1 MKKLILLIA
10 VLLPGVVLAQNMA
23 QIKVGEKIER
33 SAEGW
38 VFVKDGNG
46 RILRTFFS
54 PTPEIALGAIQ
65 REGSSTDY
73 ARKILRQ
80 TVEMR
85 SALELDAFADE
96 LARLVLESSS
106 RRVASAA
113 LSELE
118 IATWTD
124 IDQGIPYERGLE
136 LLIDIYEAMDGTET
150 VSTYRMW
157 IAIFFAGGEEYLK
170 NLFAS
175 LEPPAK
181 PCWLRP
187 SRKPRNAPPEPP
199 QEEWCPYR
207 GVPWCQLGMFLSLE
221 KVENVDPSYVF
232 STCNKY
238 FREFDNGNWA
248 PVYF

>member
-23 QIKVGEKIER
+23 QIKVGEQIER

-54 PTPEIALGAIQ
+54 PTPEIALEAIQ
-65 REGSSTDY
+65 TEGGNGGY

-80 TVEMR
+80 TVETR
-85 SALELDAFADE
+85 SAVELDAFADE

-124 IDQGIPYERGLE
+124 TDKGIRYERGLE
-136 LLIDIYEAMDGTET
+136 LLIEIYEAMDGTET

-157 IAIFFAGGEEYLK
+157 VAIFFAGGEEYLK

-175 LEPPAK
+175 FEPPAK

-187 SRKPRNAPPEPP
+187 SRKSRNAPPEPP

-207 GVPWCQLGMFLSLE
+207 GVPWCHLGTFLALE

-238 FREFDNGNWA
+238 MREFDNGNWA